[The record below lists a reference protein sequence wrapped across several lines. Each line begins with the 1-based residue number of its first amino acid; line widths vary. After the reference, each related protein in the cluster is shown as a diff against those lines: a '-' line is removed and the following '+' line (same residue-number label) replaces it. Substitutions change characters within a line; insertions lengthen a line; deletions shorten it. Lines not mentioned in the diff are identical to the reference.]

1 MRLIREVK
9 QKDLLETENVKN
21 LILLIKFE
29 CEHFILIQ
37 TMYC

>member
-29 CEHFILIQ
+29 C
-37 TMYC
+37 